1 MTMDNAALDQRI
13 AQWEKMTHEAPDGMA
28 WFSLGNA
35 YKDADRY
42 EDAARALR
50 KCLEMDD
57 GMSRAYQLLGQVL
70 IKVGADDQAA
80 DVLTRGYT
88 IAATRRDVMPQR
100 AMQSLLEKMGK
111 PIPQV
116 ALPQPPGPG
125 TSVPVN
131 SANQVLDRR
140 TGQLGPRLPDP
151 PFRGPLGLFIFDH
164 YSATTFRQ
172 WISQGTK
179 VINELRLDF
188 SREDHQRT
196 YDIHMMEWL
205 GFTMEEADEY
215 AKQNKR

>member
-1 MTMDNAALDQRI
+1 MDKAALDQRI
-13 AQWEKMTHEAPDGMA
+13 AQWEKMTQEAPDGMA

-50 KCLEMDD
+50 KSVEMDA

-70 IKVGADDQAA
+70 IKVGADEQAA
-80 DVLTRGYT
+80 DVLTKGYT
-88 IAATRRDVMPQR
+88 VAAQRRDVMPQK
-100 AMQSLLEKMGK
+100 AMESLLEKLGK
-111 PIPQV
+111 PVPKIEP
-116 ALPQPPGPG
+116 APEARGLG
-125 TSVPVN
+125 TSVPSD

-140 TGQLGPRLPDP
+140 TNQPGPRLPDQ
-151 PFRGPLGLFIFDH
+151 PFRGPVGKYIFDH

-205 GFTMEEADEY
+205 GFTMEEVEEY
-215 AKQNKR
+215 ARQSK